1 MSQQE
6 LYHVL
11 NLRGYRVNRTETA
24 DKVLML
30 HIEPQAHRLVCS
42 QCGSRDVIRRGQK
55 ERWFRHLPIGSAC
68 IWLIASL
75 PRVECKACGLVRQI
89 PLGLAEPRYTFT
101 RAFERYVLE
110 LCQRMTIQDVAE
122 HLGIGWDTV
131 KDIHKRYLKKHYS
144 KPPLKKVRRI
154 GIDEICIGRGHR
166 YLTIVLDWDSGA
178 ILFVGEGKKAESLD
192 PFWRRVR
199 SARAKIQA
207 VAMDMSAAYQL
218 AVRENLPE
226 AAIVFDRF
234 HVIKLFNEKLTALRR
249 QLYREATSDRKR
261 KVLKGTRWLLLK
273 NPENLDPLK
282 GEPRRLRKALEL
294 NEPLAMAYYLKD
306 DLKQIWE
313 QPDKQAARR
322 KLMDWYHQAE
332 ESGISILRDF
342 ARTLLYHSQGI
353 LAWYDHPIS
362 NGPLEGTNNKIKT
375 MNRQHYG
382 LRDQE
387 FFRLK
392 LYQLHET
399 KYALVG

>member
-1 MSQQE
+1 MSQSE

-11 NLRGYRVNRTETA
+11 NLHGYRVNRLERA

-30 HIEPQAHRLVCS
+30 HIEPQPHRLACS

-68 IWLIASL
+68 TWLIASL
-75 PRVECKACGLVRQI
+75 PRVECQSCGLVRQI
-89 PLGLAEPRYTFT
+89 SLGFAEPRYTYT
-101 RAFERYVLE
+101 RAFERYALE
-110 LCQRMTIQDVAE
+110 LCQRMTIQDVADY
-122 HLGIGWDTV
+122 LGIGWDTI
-131 KDIHKRYLKKHYS
+131 KDIQKRYLQKHYS
-144 KPPLKKVRRI
+144 KPSLKGVRRI
-154 GIDEICIGRGHR
+154 GIDEISVGHGHR

-178 ILFVGEGKKAESLD
+178 ILFAGEGKKAESLD
-192 PFWRRVR
+192 LFWRRVR
-199 SARAKIQA
+199 AGRTRIRA

-218 AVRENLPE
+218 AVHENLPE

-234 HVIKLFNEKLTALRR
+234 HVIKLYNEKLTALRR
-249 QLYREATSDRKR
+249 QLHREATSQQER

-282 GEPRRLRKALEL
+282 GEPRRLRQALEL

-306 DLKQIWE
+306 DLKQFWE
-313 QPDKQAARR
+313 QPDKSAARR
-322 KLMDWYHQAE
+322 KLFDWYHQAT
-332 ESGISILRDF
+332 ESGIEILKAF
-342 ARTLLYHSQGI
+342 ADTLLYHKHGI

>member
-1 MSQQE
+1 MSQQD
-6 LYHVL
+6 LYQVL
-11 NLRGYRVNRTETA
+11 SLQGYRVLRLERA
-24 DKVLML
+24 DKMLLL
-30 HIEPQAHRLVCS
+30 HIEPQPHRICCS
-42 QCGSRDVIRRGQK
+42 ECGSREVIRRGQK
-55 ERWFRHLPIGSAC
+55 QRWFRHLPIGSAC
-68 IWLIASL
+68 TWLIASL
-75 PRVECKACGLVRQI
+75 PRVECQSCGLVRQVS
-89 PLGLAEPRYTFT
+89 LGLAEPRYTYT
-101 RAFERYVLE
+101 RTFERYVLE
-110 LCQRMTIQDVAE
+110 LCQRMTILDVAD

-131 KDIHKRYLKKHYS
+131 KDIQKRYLKKHYGNPS
-144 KPPLKKVRRI
+144 LKKVRRI
-154 GIDEICIGRGHR
+154 GIDEISVGHGHR

-199 SARAKIQA
+199 AARAKIQA

-218 AVRENLPE
+218 AVHENLPA

-249 QLYREATSDRKR
+249 ELYREATSDRER
-261 KVLKGTRWLLLK
+261 RALKGTRWLLLK
-273 NPENLDPLK
+273 NSENLDPLR
-282 GEPRRLRKALEL
+282 GEPGRLHRALEL

-313 QPDKQAARR
+313 QANKKAGRR
-322 KLMDWYHQAE
+322 KLLDWYHQAM
-332 ESGISILRDF
+332 ESGIQILQAF
-342 ARTLLYHSQGI
+342 AKTLLYHSHGI